1 MLMGM
6 LSLGLLAL
14 AVAAAASSAAPPAG
28 GQPPQ
33 GQSGPAAEALKPERQ
48 VTEAEPPAPGAAAQ
62 TWQEAERLY
71 QAGQWQ
77 EAIAKYQALPPDWA
91 GRDRALFH
99 TACAYARLG
108 NKAQAAAH
116 LKQAVDGGFVFFSSI
131 ERDPALDPIRGEDA
145 YKAVVA
151 RKEDCLKANAARRVG
166 IYRTQLGASFNVE
179 TDDAYR
185 LIVCT
190 DLPAEARGRVLQMLH
205 AIADALG
212 RDLFTQ
218 KPEVYIGLLV
228 PANAADFARKIGRP
242 GVAGTYN
249 PQNRTLIV
257 NLATGPGTMAH
268 EYAHA
273 LHFADME
280 RRGQQHPM
288 WIVEGLGALCEQS
301 GLKEGHLVGVVNWR
315 LPILKQAIGRQEA
328 IPLAD
333 LLAKSDSYFADQRR
347 LSVAYAQARYVM
359 LFLQEKGLLAKWY
372 DRYCREWSA
381 DPTGVKA
388 LEAVYG
394 KPLKDFEADW
404 LSFVA
409 GLAFQMPSPP
419 KAPPPAGPN

>member
-1 MLMGM
+1 MRM

-14 AVAAAASSAAPPAG
+14 AVAVAASSAASSAG
-28 GQPPQ
+28 GEPPP
-33 GQSGPAAEALKPERQ
+33 GPSRRAAEAPKSEPKAA
-48 VTEAEPPAPGAAAQ
+48 EAEPPAPGAPAQ

-91 GRDRALFH
+91 GRDRAFFH

-116 LKQAVDGGFVFFSSI
+116 LKQAVDGGYVFFSAI
-131 ERDPALDPIRGEDA
+131 EREPALDPIRGDDA
-145 YKAVVA
+145 YKALIA
-151 RKEDCLKANAARRVG
+151 RKVDCLKANAARRVG
-166 IYRTQLGASFNVE
+166 IYRNQLGASFTIE
-179 TDDAYR
+179 TDDPYR

-190 DLPAEARGRVLQMLH
+190 DLPADARGRVLQMLH

-288 WIVEGLGALCEQS
+288 WVVEGLGALCEQS
-301 GLKEGHLVGVVNWR
+301 GIKDGRLVGVVNWR
-315 LPILKQAIGRQEA
+315 LPILKQAIGRQET

-333 LLAKSDSYFADQRR
+333 LVAKSNTYFADPRR

-372 DRYCREWSA
+372 DRYCREWFA
-381 DPTGVKA
+381 DPTGAKA

-404 LSFVA
+404 LAFVD
-409 GLAFQMPSPP
+409 GLAFQMPGPP
-419 KAPPPAGPN
+419 KAAP